1 MSLEACGTAQ
11 SLGPVTTGDITE
23 GEEEEELLDARSSSG
38 EALFIPAGAPEK
50 EYEDAEKGRPVAE
63 APAGIGWRIPMVPFG
78 RVVFPMVDIRGLVG
92 VEAIM
97 GLMPV
102 GVGTKGCRPV
112 IAVKGERPGV
122 AMERGVNIAWF
133 VPGILGMLGTG
144 PIP

>member
-1 MSLEACGTAQ
+1 MYLIIQDNALMSLESVTQ
-11 SLGPVTTGDITE
+11 SKGKG
-23 GEEEEELLDARSSSG
+23 GEEKHKYKVRNKKW
-38 EALFIPAGAPEK
+38 IV
-50 EYEDAEKGRPVAE
+50 PVAE

-144 PIP
+144 PIPRTHTHTHTE